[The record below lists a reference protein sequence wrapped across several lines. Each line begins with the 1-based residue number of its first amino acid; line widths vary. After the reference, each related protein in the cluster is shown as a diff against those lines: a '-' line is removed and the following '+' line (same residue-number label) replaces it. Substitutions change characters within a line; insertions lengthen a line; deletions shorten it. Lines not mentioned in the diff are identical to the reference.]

1 MESGRKLFG
10 KPMKIIEKPDLT
22 KLSTLKMGGTALAAY
37 YLQDYRD
44 LEDLAKIWPELGPE
58 ILIMG
63 RGSNILFQD
72 GTRQLCIIAWDKDHD
87 PAVIKEIGDKFMILA
102 DAGIS
107 LPGLLR
113 WCSGRGFSGIEQLAG
128 IPGSLGGAIAM
139 NAGSYGFETRD
150 VLSSLTVWTPDS
162 GIMELDMNDFE
173 FGYRTLRLNHVSGPF
188 IILKAS
194 LFLKKDDPK
203 NIRARIRKY
212 YFRKKSTQP
221 ILEKTAGCV
230 FKNPVG
236 FEPAGV
242 LLEKAGFRGK
252 TKGRVCF
259 SPKHSNFLVNMDR
272 GSSQSAMELISEA
285 RQEVQRIFGAKL
297 ELEIKVI

>member
-1 MESGRKLFG
+1 
-10 KPMKIIEKPDLT
+10 MKIIKRPELT
-22 KLSTLKMGGTALAAY
+22 KMSTLKMGGTALAAY
-37 YLQDYRD
+37 YVRDYRD
-44 LEDLAKIWPELGPE
+44 LEVLAKIWPELGSDV
-58 ILIMG
+58 LVLG

-72 GTRQLCIIAWDKDHD
+72 GTRQLSIIVWDKKED
-87 PAVIKEIGDKFMILA
+87 PVVVKDDGDKLVVLA
-102 DAGIS
+102 DAGIN
-107 LPGLLR
+107 LPGFLR
-113 WCSGRGFSGIEQLAG
+113 WCSGRGFSGIERLAG

-139 NAGSYGFETRD
+139 NAGSCGVETRD
-150 VLSSLTVWTPDS
+150 VLSSITVWSPDS
-162 GIMELDMNDFE
+162 GIMELGMDDLD
-173 FGYRTLRLNHVSGPF
+173 FGYRTFRLNHFSGPF

-194 LFLKKDDPK
+194 LFLEKNDPETV
-203 NIRARIRKY
+203 RSRIKKY
-212 YFRKKSTQP
+212 YFRKKSNQP

-259 SPKHSNFLVNMDR
+259 SSKHSNFLVNMDR

-285 RQEVQRIFGAKL
+285 RQEVERIFGAKL
-297 ELEIKVI
+297 ELEVKVV